1 MQRRT
6 DAPNTARYME
16 SSEETLQ
23 DRRFIE
29 EFVIAACGSLLHL
42 MSR

>member
-1 MQRRT
+1 MK
-6 DAPNTARYME
+6 

-29 EFVIAACGSLLHL
+29 ELVIATCGSLLHP